1 MRIGFIGLG
10 LMGTPIVLNLL
21 KAGFAVT
28 VWNRTEEKTAP
39 VIEAGAGRSETIAD
53 LACQSDVV
61 MMMVTDAAASEA
73 VICGPDGVL
82 DHARP
87 GAILIDMGSIAPEM
101 SRSLAARAA
110 ARGIAMLDAPVTG
123 NPNVARAAKLGIM
136 VGGKAEVLHRVRPVF
151 EALSAV
157 IVHAGPSGA
166 GSTLKLVNNL
176 ILGVAIEA
184 VAEALVLAR
193 KAGIDPDCVRQITS
207 VGGAR
212 TGAMETRGARMIAE
226 DFSPH
231 FSADNMHKDLS
242 TALRLAASLGVAA
255 PVGAAA
261 LEMLEAARAQG
272 KGALDSAVVYQILA
286 DRSGL
291 GPIEEPPANR

>member
-10 LMGTPIVLNLL
+10 MMGTPIVLNLR

-28 VWNRTEEKTAP
+28 VWNRTQAKAAAA
-39 VIEAGAGRSETIAD
+39 VEAGAQWAETIDA
-53 LACQSDVV
+53 LARGSDVV
-61 MMMVTDAAASEA
+61 MTMVTDAAASDA
-73 VICGPDGVL
+73 VICGKGGVL
-82 DHARP
+82 EHARP
-87 GAILIDMGSIAPEM
+87 GTILIDMASIAPDM
-101 SRSLAARAA
+101 SRAIAARAE
-110 ARGIAMLDAPVTG
+110 ARGVVMLDAPVTG
-123 NPNVARAAKLGIM
+123 NPKVAEAGKLGIM
-136 VGGKAEVLHRVRPVF
+136 VGGAAETLEKVRPVL

-212 TGAMETRGARMIAE
+212 TGAMETRGARMIAS
-226 DFSPH
+226 DFTPH
-231 FSADNMHKDLS
+231 FSADNMHKDLV
-242 TALRLAASLGVAA
+242 TAVALADRL
-255 PVGAAA
+255 GAATPVAGAA
-261 LEMLEAARAQG
+261 LHVLRAARAQG
-272 KGALDSAVVYQILA
+272 KGAMDSAVVYQVLEQL
-286 DRSGL
+286 SGL
-291 GPIEEPPANR
+291 SAET

>member
-10 LMGTPIVLNLL
+10 LMGTPLVLNLR
-21 KAGFAVT
+21 KAGFDVA
-28 VWNRTEEKTAP
+28 VWNRTPEKATAA
-39 VIEAGAGRSETIAD
+39 VDAGATRAQSIAD
-53 LACQSDVV
+53 LARQSDVV
-61 MMMVTDAAASEA
+61 MTMVTDAAASET
-73 VICGPDGVL
+73 VICGANGVL

-87 GAILIDMGSIAPEM
+87 GTILIDMGSIAPEM
-101 SRSLAARAA
+101 SRSIAARAE
-110 ARGIAMLDAPVTG
+110 ARGVAMLDAPVTG
-123 NPNVARAAKLGIM
+123 NPRVAAAGKLGIM
-136 VGGKAEVLHRVRPVF
+136 VGGPAETLERVRPVL
-151 EALSAV
+151 EAVSAV

-212 TGAMETRGARMIAE
+212 TGAMETRGARMIAG

-242 TALRLAASLGVAA
+242 TALRLADSLGAATPVA
-255 PVGAAA
+255 GAA
-261 LEMLEAARAQG
+261 LDVLRAARAQG
-272 KGALDSAVVYQILA
+272 KGEMDSSVVYQVLEQL
-286 DRSGL
+286 SGL
-291 GPIEEPPANR
+291 

>member
-1 MRIGFIGLG
+1 
-10 LMGTPIVLNLL
+10 
-21 KAGFAVT
+21 
-28 VWNRTEEKTAP
+28 
-39 VIEAGAGRSETIAD
+39 
-53 LACQSDVV
+53 
-61 MMMVTDAAASEA
+61 
-73 VICGPDGVL
+73 
-82 DHARP
+82 
-87 GAILIDMGSIAPEM
+87 
-101 SRSLAARAA
+101 
-110 ARGIAMLDAPVTG
+110 
-123 NPNVARAAKLGIM
+123 M
-136 VGGKAEVLHRVRPVF
+136 VGGDAAVLDRVRPVL

-212 TGAMETRGARMIAE
+212 TGAMETRGARMIAG

-242 TALRLAASLGVAA
+242 TALRLADSLGAATPVAT
-255 PVGAAA
+255 AA
-261 LEMLEAARAQG
+261 LEMLRAARAQG
-272 KGALDSAVVYQILA
+272 RGAMDSAVVYQVVAQL
-286 DRSGL
+286 SGL
-291 GPIEEPPANR
+291 DGDQPH

>member
-21 KAGFAVT
+21 KAGFAVS
-28 VWNRTEEKTAP
+28 VWNRTQPKAAP
-39 VIEAGAGRSETIAD
+39 ALEAGAGWAETIPA
-53 LACQSDVV
+53 LVRRSDIV

-82 DHARP
+82 DHAEP
-87 GAILIDMGSIAPEM
+87 GLTLIDMGSIAPEM
-101 SRSLAARAA
+101 SRSIAERAA
-110 ARGIAMLDAPVTG
+110 ARGVAMLDAPVTG
-123 NPNVARAAKLGIM
+123 NPNVARAGKLGIM
-136 VGGKAEVLHRVRPVF
+136 VGGEAAVLDRVRPVL

-212 TGAMETRGARMIAE
+212 TGAMETRGARMIAG

-242 TALRLAASLGVAA
+242 TALRLADSLGAAA

-261 LEMLEAARAQG
+261 LEMLRAARAQG
-272 KGALDSAVVYQILA
+272 KGAMDSAVVYQVLA
-286 DRSGL
+286 QLSGL
-291 GPIEEPPANR
+291 ASR

>member
-21 KAGFAVT
+21 KAGFAVS
-28 VWNRTEEKTAP
+28 VWNRTQPKAAP
-39 VIEAGAGRSETIAD
+39 ALEAGAGWAETIPA
-53 LACQSDVV
+53 LVRQSDIV

-82 DHARP
+82 DHAEP
-87 GAILIDMGSIAPEM
+87 GLTLIDMGSIAPEM
-101 SRSLAARAA
+101 SRSIAERAA
-110 ARGIAMLDAPVTG
+110 ARGVAMLDAPVTG
-123 NPNVARAAKLGIM
+123 NPNVARAGKLGIM
-136 VGGKAEVLHRVRPVF
+136 VGGEAAVLDRVRPVL

-212 TGAMETRGARMIAE
+212 TGAMETRGARMIAG

-242 TALRLAASLGVAA
+242 TALRLADSLGAAA

-261 LEMLEAARAQG
+261 LEMLRAARAQG
-272 KGALDSAVVYQILA
+272 KGAMDSAVVYQVLA
-286 DRSGL
+286 QLSGL
-291 GPIEEPPANR
+291 DSR

>member
-21 KAGFAVT
+21 KGGFAVT
-28 VWNRTEEKTAP
+28 VWNRTRAKAAP
-39 VIEAGAGRSETIAD
+39 ALEAGAGWAETIPE
-53 LACQSDVV
+53 LARGSEIV

-82 DHARP
+82 DHAKS
-87 GAILIDMGSIAPEM
+87 GTILIDMGSIAPEM
-101 SRSLAARAA
+101 SRSIAARAA
-110 ARGIAMLDAPVTG
+110 AHGVLMLDAPVTG
-123 NPNVARAAKLGIM
+123 NPNVARAGKLGIM
-136 VGGKAEVLHRVRPVF
+136 VGGDAAVLDRVRPVL

-212 TGAMETRGARMIAE
+212 TGAMETRGARMIAG

-242 TALRLAASLGVAA
+242 TALRLADSLGAATPVAT
-255 PVGAAA
+255 AA
-261 LEMLEAARAQG
+261 LEMLRAARAQG
-272 KGALDSAVVYQILA
+272 RGAMDSAVVYQVVAQL
-286 DRSGL
+286 SGL
-291 GPIEEPPANR
+291 DGDQPH

>member
-28 VWNRTEEKTAP
+28 VWNRTQAKAATAL
-39 VIEAGAGRSETIAD
+39 EAGAEWAETIPA
-53 LACQSDVV
+53 LARASDIV
-61 MMMVTDAAASEA
+61 MMMVTDAAASET
-73 VICGPDGVL
+73 VICGADGVL
-82 DHARP
+82 DHARS
-87 GAILIDMGSIAPEM
+87 GTILIDMGSIAPEM
-101 SRSLAARAA
+101 SRSLAERAA
-110 ARGIAMLDAPVTG
+110 ARDVAMLDAPVTG
-123 NPNVARAAKLGIM
+123 NPNVARAGKLGIM
-136 VGGKAEVLHRVRPVF
+136 VGGDAAVLDRVRPVL

-176 ILGVAIEA
+176 ILGIAIEA

-212 TGAMETRGARMIAE
+212 TGAMETRGARMIAG

-242 TALRLAASLGVAA
+242 TALRLAEQLGAAA

-261 LEMLEAARAQG
+261 LHILETARAQG
-272 KGALDSAVVYQILA
+272 KGAMDSAVVYDVVAGL
-286 DRSGL
+286 SGL
-291 GPIEEPPANR
+291 GAQEAA